1 MKEDGYLHERVQE
14 PTPEEVQY
22 QAREYWTPNLKQAE
36 WSLLN
41 RKMDIEIS
49 NDMNYLDGATKWL
62 YSNEKGVEV
71 FAIYGIG
78 DGTEATPLYA
88 SGGNKAKTEA
98 LKLSAYL
105 RRIDNGTDESR
116 RTFTGWLEA
125 ISSAKREYFADYD
138 VNGHG
143 RKALGLDN
151 ILSKHS
157 ESLRGRNNG
166 GSTEN
171 SDQYQPRIE
180 SLSDREVLQLASEEL
195 KKQELNMSEAERD
208 ALRITTERLK
218 KLHAMEAERKEA
230 GTLYKQQQFGR
241 DLEHN
246 KAPVYLTP
254 GAGAHIISMTRALRQ
269 AVSSL
274 S

>member
-22 QAREYWTPNLKQAE
+22 QAREYLE
-36 WSLLN
+36 
-41 RKMDIEIS
+41 DES
-49 NDMNYLDGATKWL
+49 NDRTRVQGVPAEKQSENRENIRQRTDSGTNRTDSADRSRGKAFAELSNSEQKRIAQAVRNHVSLGNNYLEARAVVAQFLDKDARDMTFADWEKAYSILAKEL
-62 YSNEKGVEV
+62 Y
-71 FAIYGIG
+71 
-78 DGTEATPLYA
+78 
-88 SGGNKAKTEA
+88 EA
-98 LKLSAYL
+98 LQNSTVIEVENEFKYLSNNVSALIEELKPDAY
-105 RRIDNGTDESR
+105 D
-116 RTFTGWLEA
+116 FT
-125 ISSAKREYFADYD
+125 
-138 VNGHG
+138 
-143 RKALGLDN
+143 
-151 ILSKHS
+151 
-157 ESLRGRNNG
+157 
-166 GSTEN
+166 
-171 SDQYQPRIE
+171 QYQPRIE

-208 ALRITTERLK
+208 ALRISGERLK
-218 KLHAMEAERKEA
+218 KLHALEAERKEA

-241 DLEHN
+241 GREHN